1 MTPKI
6 SATANA
12 IANAIANATAN
23 ATLNTTASGLGAS
36 AVTKF
41 LLAKAAQGCSASEV
55 AQLVATSCFEI
66 DKALTPIIG
75 DRGLTALLKRSL
87 HTASAQHAWLSSCQ
101 DTLDLKSDLPELM
114 AVLSQQTPEVAALG
128 GGLFLE
134 QFHQLLTALVGPS
147 LTERLLRSVW
157 ATFLSGSF
165 AQDSPQDSPP

>member
-1 MTPKI
+1 MTPKT
-6 SATANA
+6 SATP
-12 IANAIANATAN
+12 
-23 ATLNTTASGLGAS
+23 SGIDAD
-36 AVTKF
+36 AVTRF
-41 LLAKAAQGCSASEV
+41 LLAKAAQGASASEV

-75 DRGLTALLKRSL
+75 ERGLTALLKRSL
-87 HTASAQHAWLSSCQ
+87 HTASVQQAWLSSCQ
-101 DTLDLKSDLPELM
+101 ETLDLKTDLPELM
-114 AVLSQQTPEVAALG
+114 AAFSQQTPKVAALG

-157 ATFLSGSF
+157 ANFLSGSF